1 MGGMPKPRAS
11 TARFPRRVRRPG
23 RIGLAAVLGLG
34 LTLAAC
40 TTDPAGTAATG
51 GAPEASPPRTASGA
65 LPRPDHVVVVV
76 FENKGAADISASD
89 DAPYLTALAAR
100 GAQFTDAHGEAHPSQ
115 PNYLTLFSGSMQG
128 VQDDTCPVHLDGA
141 NLGSQLLDAGLTFS
155 GYSEGL
161 PTPGYTGCDNRDYA
175 RKHNPWVDFA
185 DLPASVNQPFSAFPA
200 DYASLPTVS
209 FVVPDLC
216 NDMHDCDVSTGDAWA
231 QRNLGPYVDWATT
244 HNSLLVVTFDED
256 RGLIAN
262 HIATI
267 VAGAGVAA
275 TTSDQ
280 RIDHYDLLRTLE
292 DMYGLEPL
300 GNAAGARPLTG
311 IWQP

>member
-1 MGGMPKPRAS
+1 MSGMPEPRPR
-11 TARFPRRVRRPG
+11 TAQISRWLRRPG

-34 LTLAAC
+34 LTVAGC
-40 TTDPAGTAATG
+40 STGPAGTAATAT
-51 GAPEASPPRTASGA
+51 APTASAPSSAPGT

-76 FENKGAADISASD
+76 FENKDAADVTDTD
-89 DAPYLTALAAR
+89 DASYLRSLATR

-115 PNYLTLFSGSMQG
+115 PNYLALFSGSMQG
-128 VQDDTCPVHLDGA
+128 VPDDRCPVDLHGG
-141 NLGSQLLDAGLTFS
+141 NLARQLLDAGLTFT

-161 PTPGYTGCDNRDYA
+161 PAPGYTGCGGRDYA

-185 DLPASVNQPFSAFPA
+185 DLPASINQPFSAFPA

-216 NDMHDCDVSTGDAWA
+216 NDMHDCDVPTGDAWA

-256 RGLIAN
+256 RGRMAN
-262 HIATI
+262 HIPTI
-267 VAGAGVAA
+267 VVGAGVVA

-280 RIDHYDLLRTLE
+280 RIDHFALLRTLE

-300 GNAAGARPLTG
+300 GHAADARPLTG
-311 IWQP
+311 IWEP